1 MQSESNVT
9 WYDLYRMHMYECL
22 FVRYFGKYF
31 SKVDSKVIFSW
42 TNHNLQ
48 FYSNSYRFIIIKDM
62 NVCCIIIWFITK
74 KKNILSY
81 QGEKEKER
89 NKKERHILNQ
99 TILQTWFVAIFFF
112 FHNTHK
118 SFGTIW
124 FVISLWSESF
134 LPWCHWC
141 FFLTQLGLR
150 NCYKSVYKQ

>member
-9 WYDLYRMHMYECL
+9 WYDLCRMHMYECL

-89 NKKERHILNQ
+89 NKKERRILNQ

-112 FHNTHK
+112 FIIPISHLVQFDLLSVFGASHFCHDAIGVFFWHN
-118 SFGTIW
+118 
-124 FVISLWSESF
+124 
-134 LPWCHWC
+134 
-141 FFLTQLGLR
+141 
-150 NCYKSVYKQ
+150 

>member
-1 MQSESNVT
+1 
-9 WYDLYRMHMYECL
+9 MYECL

-31 SKVDSKVIFSW
+31 SKVDSKVIFSL

-62 NVCCIIIWFITK
+62 NVCCIIIRLITK
-74 KKNILSY
+74 KKNTLSY

-89 NKKERHILNQ
+89 KKDRKTYFEPDNSPDLICCHIL
-99 TILQTWFVAIFFF
+99 L

-124 FVISLWSESF
+124 FVISLWSKSF

>member
-9 WYDLYRMHMYECL
+9 WYDLCRMHMYECL

-62 NVCCIIIWFITK
+62 NVCCIIIRFITK
-74 KKNILSY
+74 KKNTLSY

-89 NKKERHILNQ
+89 KRHILNQ
-99 TILQTWFVAIFFF
+99 TILQTWFVTIFFI
-112 FHNTHK
+112 FHNTHVIWYNLICYQ
-118 SFGTIW
+118 SLEQVIFAMMPLVFFSDTIR
-124 FVISLWSESF
+124 IKEL
-134 LPWCHWC
+134 L
-141 FFLTQLGLR
+141 
-150 NCYKSVYKQ
+150 

>member
-9 WYDLYRMHMYECL
+9 WYDLCRMHRYECL

-99 TILQTWFVAIFFF
+99 TILQTWFVTIFFI

-124 FVISLWSESF
+124 FVISHF
-134 LPWCHWC
+134 CHDAIGV
-141 FFLTQLGLR
+141 FFWH
-150 NCYKSVYKQ
+150 N

>member
-9 WYDLYRMHMYECL
+9 WYDLCRMHMYECL

-112 FHNTHK
+112 FVIPISHLVQFDLL
-118 SFGTIW
+118 SVIFAMMPLVVFSDTIR
-124 FVISLWSESF
+124 IKEL
-134 LPWCHWC
+134 L
-141 FFLTQLGLR
+141 
-150 NCYKSVYKQ
+150 